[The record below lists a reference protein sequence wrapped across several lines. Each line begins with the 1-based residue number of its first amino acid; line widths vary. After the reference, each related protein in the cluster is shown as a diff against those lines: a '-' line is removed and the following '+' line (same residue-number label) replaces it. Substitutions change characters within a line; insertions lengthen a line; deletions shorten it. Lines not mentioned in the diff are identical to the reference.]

1 MTHAMTDAMPHPM
14 NPALAAP
21 AAGTTLAQGADL
33 MMLTML
39 PAYGAVALLIAWY
52 YGNLG
57 LAATVSAALLALGTA
72 AGWAARGTRA
82 SSVVL
87 ALCLSGLVA
96 LQIQLGRGTLEFHF
110 GVFLTLA
117 LLLVYRDWLPIIA
130 TAGFFAVHHVVFD
143 RLQAAGVGV
152 FCTPEPDLLKMG
164 VHAGYV
170 VAQSAFELLIV
181 SHMAAIAKGG
191 DELTALV
198 GAIDGKGQVTLD
210 VAHIEVTSAAAGSLK
225 RTLTGMHAALQNVQ
239 AAARQVSA
247 TSAAISSG
255 NQTLSARTDQT
266 ASRLQQAAA
275 SMEQLTVT
283 VRQSADSARQ
293 ANALASSAAEVAAR
307 GGVVVSQ
314 VVATMDD
321 INTSSKRIAD
331 IIGVIDGIAFQ
342 TNILAL
348 NAAVEAARAGEQG
361 RGFAVVASE
370 VRSLAQRSALAAKE
384 IKGLIG
390 SSVEKVEGGS
400 RLVADAGRTMNEIV
414 GSVQRVSDMIGEIT
428 ASALEQSEG
437 IGQISGSVGE
447 LDRMTQQNAA
457 LVEESAAAA
466 QSLQEQALRLSQVV
480 GTFRLDGSEAP
491 EPLHTAHTN
500 VTRAVARAARPAF
513 QPA

>member
-1 MTHAMTDAMPHPM
+1 MDPSTSATP
-14 NPALAAP
+14 
-21 AAGTTLAQGADL
+21 AGTTLGRRADL
-33 MMLTML
+33 MMLALL
-39 PAYGAVALLIAWY
+39 PAYGAVALLIAGH
-52 YGNLG
+52 YGHMAV
-57 LAATVSAALLALGTA
+57 AATVSAALLVLGGATL
-72 AGWAARGTRA
+72 WAACGTRA
-82 SSVVL
+82 SSVML

-117 LLLVYRDWLPIIA
+117 LMLMYRDWLPII
-130 TAGFFAVHHVVFD
+130 TVAGFFAVHHLVFD
-143 RLQAAGVGV
+143 RLQAGGVAV
-152 FCTPEPDLLKMG
+152 YCTPVPDLLT
-164 VHAGYV
+164 VALHAGYV
-170 VAQSAFELLIV
+170 LAQTALELLIV
-181 SHMAAIAKGG
+181 RHMTAMSRRG

-198 GAIDGKGQVTLD
+198 GAVGVNGQVSLD
-210 VAHIEVTSAAAGSLK
+210 VSHIEVHSKAATTLK
-225 RTLTGMHAALQNVQ
+225 RTLTGMHAALQNVR
-239 AAARQVSA
+239 AAARQVNA
-247 TSAAISSG
+247 TSATISSG

-266 ASRLQQAAA
+266 AASLQQAAA

-370 VRSLAQRSALAAKE
+370 VRSLAQRSAQAAKE

-437 IGQISGSVGE
+437 IGQISGSVNE

-466 QSLQEQALRLSQVV
+466 QSLLEQASRLSHVV
-480 GTFRLDGSEAP
+480 GMFRLDGSDAP
-491 EPLHTAHTN
+491 AH
-500 VTRAVARAARPAF
+500 ALPAAHAPAARAAPAAARAAF